1 MNYYEQR
8 SRSNRASFLRK
19 VGAGG
24 ALLSVPGLL
33 AACGGSGIGG
43 DADTAAPAA
52 TGATEA
58 TGAAA
63 TTAVPQVLKDKL
75 VFSNWPLYIDVDDKT
90 GRRPSLD
97 DFTKATGVKV
107 DYIEEIN
114 SNEEFYG
121 KVQAQLSQGKGIG
134 RDLMV
139 LTNFMAARMVQKKFL
154 EPLDKGA
161 IPNLKNL
168 DPTIASP
175 TWDPDR
181 TYSIPWQSG
190 FTGLAYDPEKTG
202 KDLTSVDDLLDPKL
216 KGKFTLLNALGDTLG
231 LIMMQDGVDPTTVS
245 KAQFDA
251 AMKKLDLLAKN
262 ARGFTGNE
270 YAPMLAKGDIW
281 AAFGWS
287 GDVAQIQ
294 LDHPG
299 LKFAIPEAGGMVW
312 TDNLLIPLGGDVFT
326 ASTYINYIYDPAVAA
341 KIEAYV
347 NYISPVVGSDAEM
360 KKIDPDV
367 ASNPLIFPPAD
378 WLARVKAFDV
388 EAENNEEYKQIFA
401 EVTGV

>member
-1 MNYYEQR
+1 MRGQR
-8 SRSNRASFLRK
+8 HRGRYRHRRAGRD
-19 VGAGG
+19 GRHAGG
-24 ALLSVPGLL
+24 RHH
-33 AACGGSGIGG
+33 GG
-43 DADTAAPAA
+43 T
-52 TGATEA
+52 
-58 TGAAA
+58 
-63 TTAVPQVLKDKL
+63 QVLADKL

-97 DFTKATGVKV
+97 DFTKQTGVEV

-121 KVQAQLSQGKGIG
+121 KVQAQLSQGKGID

-139 LTNFMAARMVQKKFL
+139 LTNFMASRMVEKKFVL
-154 EPLDKGA
+154 PIDKGA

-181 TYSIPWQSG
+181 TYSVPWQSG
-190 FTGLAYDPEKTG
+190 FTGLAFDPEKCG

-231 LIMMQDGVDPTTVS
+231 LIMLQDGVDPTKIT
-245 KAQFDA
+245 KEQFDA
-251 AMKKLDLLAKN
+251 AMKKLDVLAKN

-326 ASTYINYIYDPAVAA
+326 ASTYINYIFDPVVAA

-347 NYISPVVGSDAEM
+347 NYISPVVGADVEM
-360 KKIDPDV
+360 KKLDPDI